1 MNETETNGKIILDN
15 NAIITK
21 ANRLSLANLESP
33 ISLKQAQLLSLAIL
47 KFRPEELESTITL
60 KEFSEYSGVVK
71 YLKRQAVADSDAI
84 QDLKFVTVDDDF
96 LNNDTTKGKRSRRSI
111 VIDTYYQDGVL
122 TFEWNP
128 KVLPLLTNLEGYYM
142 MIDMSIT
149 KNFSSVYSWILYE
162 FLKINY
168 NKRNIKHCEIDVDKL
183 KGLFNVRNKS
193 SYNNFSVFAKATLDV
208 AVDEINRF
216 SEMDLKYNKI
226 RKGKKITAI
235 ELVWSIKQTEFS
247 LTTKQMSALENLS
260 EELNHYESFRHKDKY
275 MKLREIMKSDYRS
288 LTKKNANAII
298 FAGNK
303 ALTELDKSYKDMD
316 ILDPDFIFQTSE
328 DVEDKQQGVKVIF
341 SEDEIK
347 PLVIEL
353 LIKDVGQSIGE
364 YFGDIYFSRFY
375 SKALKTKR
383 YIKDNSDLAKYISNG
398 IANEIR
404 REVNNGIKE

>member
-1 MNETETNGKIILDN
+1 MNETENNGKIILDN

-303 ALTELDKSYKDMD
+303 AQTELDKAYKDMD

>member
-1 MNETETNGKIILDN
+1 MNETENNGKIILDN

-288 LTKKNANAII
+288 LTKK
-298 FAGNK
+298 K
-303 ALTELDKSYKDMD
+303 C
-316 ILDPDFIFQTSE
+316 
-328 DVEDKQQGVKVIF
+328 
-341 SEDEIK
+341 
-347 PLVIEL
+347 
-353 LIKDVGQSIGE
+353 
-364 YFGDIYFSRFY
+364 
-375 SKALKTKR
+375 
-383 YIKDNSDLAKYISNG
+383 
-398 IANEIR
+398 
-404 REVNNGIKE
+404 

>member
-1 MNETETNGKIILDN
+1 MNETETNGKISLDN

-226 RKGKKITAI
+226 RKGKKIFKIAPFHHHLEAI
-235 ELVWSIKQTEFS
+235 GWK
-247 LTTKQMSALENLS
+247 
-260 EELNHYESFRHKDKY
+260 EETIVMRLWLLG
-275 MKLREIMKSDYRS
+275 M
-288 LTKKNANAII
+288 
-298 FAGNK
+298 
-303 ALTELDKSYKDMD
+303 
-316 ILDPDFIFQTSE
+316 ILA
-328 DVEDKQQGVKVIF
+328 VVGVIF
-341 SEDEIK
+341 S
-347 PLVIEL
+347 VS
-353 LIKDVGQSIGE
+353 SIGT
-364 YFGDIYFSRFY
+364 Y
-375 SKALKTKR
+375 AAHL
-383 YIKDNSDLAKYISNG
+383 
-398 IANEIR
+398 IA
-404 REVNNGIKE
+404 G

>member
-247 LTTKQMSALENLS
+247 LTPKQMSALENLS

-328 DVEDKQQGVKVIF
+328 DVEDKQQGIKVIF

>member
-1 MNETETNGKIILDN
+1 MNETENNGKIILDN

-183 KGLFNVRNKS
+183 KGLF
-193 SYNNFSVFAKATLDV
+193 T
-208 AVDEINRF
+208 
-216 SEMDLKYNKI
+216 
-226 RKGKKITAI
+226 
-235 ELVWSIKQTEFS
+235 
-247 LTTKQMSALENLS
+247 
-260 EELNHYESFRHKDKY
+260 
-275 MKLREIMKSDYRS
+275 
-288 LTKKNANAII
+288 
-298 FAGNK
+298 
-303 ALTELDKSYKDMD
+303 
-316 ILDPDFIFQTSE
+316 
-328 DVEDKQQGVKVIF
+328 
-341 SEDEIK
+341 
-347 PLVIEL
+347 
-353 LIKDVGQSIGE
+353 
-364 YFGDIYFSRFY
+364 
-375 SKALKTKR
+375 
-383 YIKDNSDLAKYISNG
+383 
-398 IANEIR
+398 
-404 REVNNGIKE
+404 

>member
-1 MNETETNGKIILDN
+1 MNETENNGKIILDN

-235 ELVWSIKQTEFS
+235 DLVWSIKQTEFS

-303 ALTELDKSYKDMD
+303 ALTELDKAYKDMD

-328 DVEDKQQGVKVIF
+328 DEENKKQGVKVIF

-353 LIKDVGQSIGE
+353 LIKDVGRFLGE
-364 YFGDIYFSRFY
+364 YFGDIFFSRFY
-375 SKALKTKR
+375 STALKTKR

-404 REVNNGIKE
+404 REVNDGKKE